1 MGNTANLKQRLK
13 EKYQLVGSIAI
24 IFQSLSLHHRIF
36 TPFPLN
42 PPLNAVPILCW
53 LLIIASCSQPQEE
66 QKYRPNVSVTK
77 VDGIVIQD
85 SISPPIVTKITP
97 ANAPKIVQAGK
108 PKTTI
113 HPKSKVPGDAF
124 FTQYTEED
132 GLSSKNTS
140 KIIEDRNGNLWI
152 GVYHEGLTKFDGS
165 NFIHYTT
172 ANGMQNPWPYW
183 LAADK
188 TGNIWSYVGEG
199 WVTKYD
205 GIRFTNYYS
214 IDDELFN

>member
-66 QKYRPNVSVTK
+66 QKFIPNVSVTK
-77 VDGIVIQD
+77 VNGIVIQD

-108 PKTTI
+108 PKTNHT
-113 HPKSKVPGDAF
+113 PKIQSAG
-124 FTQYTEED
+124 
-132 GLSSKNTS
+132 
-140 KIIEDRNGNLWI
+140 
-152 GVYHEGLTKFDGS
+152 
-165 NFIHYTT
+165 
-172 ANGMQNPWPYW
+172 
-183 LAADK
+183 
-188 TGNIWSYVGEG
+188 
-199 WVTKYD
+199 
-205 GIRFTNYYS
+205 
-214 IDDELFN
+214 